1 VSKILTTKELA
12 EYLKLTEVTIYKYAN
27 EGKIPGFKIG
37 SRWRFDKE
45 KIDDLLKWDV
55 LTDRAR
61 RVSDKRGWN
70 DQADYLAN
78 LEKYVKNLD
87 I

>member
-1 VSKILTTKELA
+1 LNGENQYELFLTREALVSKILTTKELA

-45 KIDDLLKWDV
+45 KIDDLLKCEEV
-55 LTDRAR
+55 
-61 RVSDKRGWN
+61 
-70 DQADYLAN
+70 
-78 LEKYVKNLD
+78 EIVKQN
-87 I
+87 

>member
-1 VSKILTTKELA
+1 MVGKILTTKELA
-12 EYLKLTEVTIYKYAN
+12 SYLKLTEVTIYKYAN

-45 KIDDLLKWDV
+45 QIDDLLRNEEETV
-55 LTDRAR
+55 
-61 RVSDKRGWN
+61 VEG
-70 DQADYLAN
+70 
-78 LEKYVKNLD
+78 

>member
-1 VSKILTTKELA
+1 LTRVNKHELFLFREALVSKILTTKELA

-45 KIDDLLKWDV
+45 KIDDLLKCEEV
-55 LTDRAR
+55 E
-61 RVSDKRGWN
+61 V
-70 DQADYLAN
+70 
-78 LEKYVKNLD
+78 VKQN
-87 I
+87 

>member
-1 VSKILTTKELA
+1 MGKILTTKELA

-45 KIDDLLKWDV
+45 KIDDLLNSENGDMM
-55 LTDRAR
+55 
-61 RVSDKRGWN
+61 
-70 DQADYLAN
+70 Q
-78 LEKYVKNLD
+78 EH
-87 I
+87 

>member
-1 VSKILTTKELA
+1 LTSIHNHELFLFREDSVSKILTTKELA

-45 KIDDLLKWDV
+45 KIDDLLK
-55 LTDRAR
+55 
-61 RVSDKRGWN
+61 
-70 DQADYLAN
+70 ADETEA
-78 LEKYVKNLD
+78 VKEH
-87 I
+87 

>member
-1 VSKILTTKELA
+1 LGKILTTKELA

-37 SRWRFDKE
+37 SRWRFDKDQ
-45 KIDDLLKWDV
+45 IDNFLKNGEEV
-55 LTDRAR
+55 LAE
-61 RVSDKRGWN
+61 S
-70 DQADYLAN
+70 
-78 LEKYVKNLD
+78 

>member
-1 VSKILTTKELA
+1 MGKILTTRELA

-37 SRWRFDKE
+37 SRWRFDKDQ
-45 KIDDLLKWDV
+45 IDDLLKNEEEV
-55 LTDRAR
+55 IAE
-61 RVSDKRGWN
+61 S
-70 DQADYLAN
+70 
-78 LEKYVKNLD
+78 

>member
-1 VSKILTTKELA
+1 MNGENQYELFLTREALVSKILTTKELA

-45 KIDDLLKWDV
+45 KIDDLLKCEEV
-55 LTDRAR
+55 
-61 RVSDKRGWN
+61 
-70 DQADYLAN
+70 
-78 LEKYVKNLD
+78 EIVKQN
-87 I
+87 